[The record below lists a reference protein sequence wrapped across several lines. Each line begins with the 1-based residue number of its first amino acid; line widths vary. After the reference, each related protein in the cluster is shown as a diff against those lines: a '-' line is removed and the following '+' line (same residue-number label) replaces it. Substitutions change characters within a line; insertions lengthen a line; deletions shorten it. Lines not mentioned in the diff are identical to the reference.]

1 MNRFSEIL
9 DSLDG
14 DPEKW
19 SLKNEWREFFSKYFS
34 SNRIRDQKNVKA
46 AYSFFQR
53 NKHILN
59 KMSHAYEK
67 LHCCKDKNA
76 DDIATEYTEEAR
88 VSETR
93 IDVREEPFRG
103 GE

>member
-1 MNRFSEIL
+1 MVT
-9 DSLDG
+9 
-14 DPEKW
+14 
-19 SLKNEWREFFSKYFS
+19 LKNGLSKTSGENFSPNIFQATEFEIK
-34 SNRIRDQKNVKA
+34 KNVKA

-76 DDIATEYTEEAR
+76 DDIATEYTEAR

-93 IDVREEPFRG
+93 MDVREELFEG